1 MKDLKL
7 TKYEQGILDS
17 LERAEWKSVS
27 KAEKK
32 RLVDIF
38 KANTKDKMISIRVNS
53 TDLDSFK
60 TKAASSGIPYQTL
73 LTSLMKRY
81 AEGKL
86 RLDI

>member
-7 TKYEQGILDS
+7 NKYEKDLLASIEEG
-17 LERAEWKSVS
+17 EWKSTS
-27 KAEKK
+27 RSEKK

-53 TDLDSFK
+53 VELENFK
-60 TKAASSGIPYQTL
+60 AKASRSGIPYQTL
-73 LTSLMKRY
+73 LASLMKRF